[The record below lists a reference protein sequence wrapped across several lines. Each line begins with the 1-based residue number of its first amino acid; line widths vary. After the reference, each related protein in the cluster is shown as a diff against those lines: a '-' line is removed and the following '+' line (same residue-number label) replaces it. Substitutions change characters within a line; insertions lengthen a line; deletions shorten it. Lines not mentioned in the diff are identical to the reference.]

1 MGTLPASSWTGEED
15 EDEDDAIFELFGEAA
30 DYFESLA
37 DEVEDKQVDEETLD
51 RANVLPGR
59 STR

>member
-1 MGTLPASSWTGEED
+1 MGTLPASSWTSEED
-15 EDEDDAIFELFGEAA
+15 EDEDDAISELFGEAA